1 VVFPALLW
9 PEPRIEAKMGAA
21 PSKDYIPVEVFEIW
35 LKKRN
40 ITFPCKEGE
49 DMDGNDQ
56 GSNPCMQL
64 IKVRE
69 RLDL

>member
-1 VVFPALLW
+1 
-9 PEPRIEAKMGAA
+9 MGAA